1 MRKVRAEGVARQM
14 SSHVTRASLADD
26 AQQQQVLRD
35 DVTTNDVIAQSSTVT
50 ELQDRDAAV

>member
-26 AQQQQVLRD
+26 AQQQQVRD

-50 ELQDRDAAV
+50 ELQERDAAV